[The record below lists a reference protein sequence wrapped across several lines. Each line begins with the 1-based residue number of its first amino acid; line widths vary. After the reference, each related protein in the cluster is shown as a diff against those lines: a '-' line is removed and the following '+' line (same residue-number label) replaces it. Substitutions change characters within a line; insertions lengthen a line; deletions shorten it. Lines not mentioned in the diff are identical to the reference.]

1 MIIGKKSTICYKY
14 SMNTTKHKPLL
25 KHLSEFEQVLSSYT
39 PSQKSLEILQR
50 LPLVLLIG
58 PTASGRN
65 TLIGILLETGEY
77 HSIIS
82 DTTRA
87 KRMNNG
93 VMERDGVEYWFKTE
107 EEVLAGLRRGEYL
120 EAAII
125 HGQQVS
131 GQNISQ
137 LEAAHKEGRI
147 AVNEVQ
153 INGAA
158 VVHSLKPN
166 TLIIFLL
173 PPTFDIWMQRL
184 RGRGD
189 VDEDELRRRL
199 ESAVVEI
206 TTALNTDYYQFV
218 INNEIHHAAHA
229 VDELAHGRP
238 VDEEKQ
244 AHGRIHAEQ
253 LLQDVRR
260 FLQR

>member
-1 MIIGKKSTICYKY
+1 MADYRPSPKSIEV
-14 SMNTTKHKPLL
+14 L
-25 KHLSEFEQVLSSYT
+25 KD
-39 PSQKSLEILQR
+39 
-50 LPLVLLIG
+50 LPLVLLVG

-65 TLIGILLETGEY
+65 TLIGLLLETGKY

-82 DTTRA
+82 DTTRQ

-93 VMERDGVEYWFKTE
+93 VMERDGIEYWFKTE
-107 EEVLAGLRRGEYL
+107 EEVLEGLKRGEYL

-125 HGQQVS
+125 HDQQVS
-131 GQNISQ
+131 GQNIAR
-137 LEAAHKEGRI
+137 LEEACEEGKI

-153 INGAA
+153 IHGAA
-158 VVHSLKPN
+158 AIHSFKPD

-189 VDEDELRRRL
+189 VTEEELKRRL
-199 ESAVVEI
+199 RSAVTEI
-206 TTALNTDYYQFV
+206 TTALENDYYQFV

-238 VDEEKQ
+238 FDPDKQ
-244 AHGRIHAEQ
+244 ALGRSHAEQ
-253 LLQDVRR
+253 LLLDVQD